1 MEKDAAKHCKTCYGC
16 QLVSRPSPPQP
27 IRSTA
32 LPTGPWRDLAI
43 DLLGPLPTG
52 ESILVVVDYYSRYY
66 EIDIMRSTVA
76 SKVISSLEE
85 IFARHGLPESLTS
98 DNGPQF
104 VATEFTEYMEQQG
117 IRHHRVTAKWP
128 QANGQVERQN
138 TSILK
143 RLQIAHAKKKDWKKK
158 LNVYLAAYRSLPLS
172 TTGVSPTE
180 LLFGPKILTK
190 LPELSDVHVEQEV
203 RDRDNEQKSK
213 SKAYADMQRNARY
226 SEVLP
231 GEQVLVQQER
241 KNKLTTRFEPSTY
254 TVVDKHGNS
263 LIVQSPGGAQYSRN
277 TSHVK
282 KLLENGDTHD
292 NRPSIPEVVVT
303 GEPQKQDKLTPQQSV
318 VIPEPNVVDPEVPL
332 RRSQRHRVSVCQVIS
347 KTIVLKL

>member
-1 MEKDAAKHCKTCYGC
+1 MEKDAEKHCKTCYGC
-16 QLVSRPSPPQP
+16 QLVSRPSPPEP

-76 SKVISSLEE
+76 SKVISSREE

-98 DNGPQF
+98 DNGPEF
-104 VATEFTEYMEQQG
+104 VATEFAEYVEQQG

-158 LNVYLAAYRSLPLS
+158 AECLSCSAQKPTSLNDWCKP
-172 TTGVSPTE
+172 
-180 LLFGPKILTK
+180 
-190 LPELSDVHVEQEV
+190 
-203 RDRDNEQKSK
+203 
-213 SKAYADMQRNARY
+213 
-226 SEVLP
+226 
-231 GEQVLVQQER
+231 
-241 KNKLTTRFEPSTY
+241 
-254 TVVDKHGNS
+254 
-263 LIVQSPGGAQYSRN
+263 
-277 TSHVK
+277 
-282 KLLENGDTHD
+282 
-292 NRPSIPEVVVT
+292 
-303 GEPQKQDKLTPQQSV
+303 
-318 VIPEPNVVDPEVPL
+318 
-332 RRSQRHRVSVCQVIS
+332 HRVALRTENTHQAS
-347 KTIVLKL
+347 

>member
-1 MEKDAAKHCKTCYGC
+1 MEKDAEKHCKTCYGC
-16 QLVSRPSPPQP
+16 QLVSRPSPPEP

-128 QANGQVERQN
+128 QANGEVEHQN
-138 TSILK
+138 SSLLK
-143 RLQIAHAKKKDWKKK
+143 RLQIAHAEKKDWKKE
-158 LNVYLAAYRSLPLS
+158 LNVYLAAYRSLPHS
-172 TTGVSPTE
+172 TTGVSPCE
-180 LLFGPKILTK
+180 LLFGRKIRTK
-190 LPELSDVHVEQEV
+190 LPELSDIHVEQEV

-231 GEQVLVQQER
+231 GDQVLVQQER
-241 KNKLTTRFEPSTY
+241 KNKLTTRFEPSPY
-254 TVVDKHGNS
+254 IVVNKHGNS
-263 LIVQSPGGAQYSRN
+263 LIVQSPEGAQYSRN
-277 TSHVK
+277 TSDAK

-292 NRPSIPEVVVT
+292 DTPSIPEVVVT
-303 GEPQKQDKLTPQQSV
+303 GEPHKQDKLTPQQSV
-318 VIPEPNVVDPEVPL
+318 VIPEPNVVEPEVPL
-332 RRSQRHRVSVCQVIS
+332 RRSHRHRVAPSY
-347 KTIVLKL
+347 LKDYCT